1 MITPTLPK
9 SWQRQLGGEFEQAYY
24 RELTAFLAVRHA
36 AGAKIFPPQEARF
49 SAFTHTP
56 FSDVKVV
63 ILGQDPYHGEGQAHG
78 LAFSVL
84 PGVKIPPSL
93 KNIYKELHRDL
104 ALPVPEHG
112 FLASWAEQGVLLL
125 NAVLTVE
132 EANAGSHQGHGW
144 ERFSDAV
151 IAALN
156 AEREGLVFMLWG
168 AHAQKKG
175 ANIDGH
181 RHLVLRTTHPSPLSA
196 HRGFLGCGHFSQA
209 NTYLASRGQQG
220 IDWQLPPLDD
230 PEFQLT
236 P

>member
-1 MITPTLPK
+1 VTKPALPT
-9 SWQRQLGGEFEQAYY
+9 SWLRQIAGEFKQGYY
-24 RELTAFLAVRHA
+24 QELSSYLAAREH
-36 AGAKIFPPQEARF
+36 AGARVFPPPALRF
-49 SAFTHTP
+49 SAFSHTP
-56 FSDVKVV
+56 FPNVKVV

-84 PGVKIPPSL
+84 PSVKVPPSL
-93 KNIYKELHRDL
+93 KNIYKEIHRDL
-104 ALPVPEHG
+104 TLPVPSHG

-125 NAVLTVE
+125 NTVLTVE
-132 EANAGSHQGHGW
+132 EASPGSHQGRGW

-151 IAALN
+151 ISALN
-156 AEREGLVFMLWG
+156 TEREGLVFMLWG

-175 ANIDGH
+175 ANIDVS
-181 RHLVLRTTHPSPLSA
+181 RHLVLRSSHPSPLSA

-209 NTYLASRGQQG
+209 NSYLLARGKKA
-220 IDWQLPPLDD
+220 IDWQLPPLAE